1 MKKVLNVFQSF
12 SVQLLAFIYSSF
24 LPTIIAVAYIVT
36 YVAKDFIPTTLSLFF
51 QISTFINL
59 HTSNCHISGST
70 EDI

>member
-1 MKKVLNVFQSF
+1 MKKVLNVFHSF

-24 LPTIIAVAYIVT
+24 LPTIIAVAYIGT

-51 QISTFINL
+51 RFSTFVNL
-59 HTSNCHISGST
+59 HTSNGHISGST